1 MSLSDYKQVFLEE
14 LEEQLALIDDCI
26 LKMEQEGKTDRVIQ
40 NLFRAAH
47 TLKGSSAAMGFESMK
62 ELTHEME
69 HLLDLVRHDR
79 MEVST
84 GLISLLFTSL
94 DLLKEL
100 KREIESTDQTVS
112 NILPLLAELQAFA
125 AGNTHEQALL
135 DKKKLKHSL
144 SLYMET
150 KIGEA
155 QEKGATV
162 SWVRVTISKDSVIKG
177 ARAHVVLKN
186 LNDWGE
192 VLFSDPSPDMIDEG
206 NEESIEISYVFAG
219 SKTTDEIKS
228 YVASM
233 IEVVGVEVDVL
244 QRQSSSEEDIVPA
257 HVPAPVIAADLPTE
271 INNEP
276 SGNKNQTIRVSVER
290 LEDLMNLVG
299 ELVIDQTRI
308 SQVERNLLRQDAS
321 FSESMEELGQI
332 SDHLSRVISELQG
345 SVMKARMLPM
355 EQLFNRFPR
364 MVRDLALKLNKDVEL
379 VIEGKDTELDR
390 TLIEEI
396 ADPLIHLI
404 RNALDHG
411 IEPAEDRIAKGKSP
425 KGTIRIRAAHEDNQ
439 VIIYV
444 EDDGSGIDASKIL
457 KSAIHKG
464 LLAEADAGTYTE
476 KEAINLIFHS
486 GFSTASSVS
495 DVSGRGVGM
504 DIVKSHIEKLNGLID
519 IHTEIGKG
527 TQFKI
532 RLPLTLAIITG
543 LLVRLNAQTFIIPMS
558 NIAEIVR
565 VTPAEIQSMRGES
578 VIVLRNQIIPIVWLH
593 DQFHIEKQTIT
604 MKHTQLV
611 IVGTA
616 EKRIALAVDELLGNQ
631 EVVIKSLGSYIGKVD
646 CISGATIL
654 GDGKVALILEI
665 SAVIHKLI
673 SK

>member
-1 MSLSDYKQVFLEE
+1 MSLSEYKQVFLEE
-14 LEEQLALIDDCI
+14 LEEQLELIDECI
-26 LKMEQEGKTDRVIQ
+26 LKLEQDGRTDLVIQ

-47 TLKGSSAAMGFESMK
+47 TLKGSSATMGFESMK

-79 MEVST
+79 MEVSI
-84 GLISLLFTSL
+84 GLINLLFKSL
-94 DLLKEL
+94 DLLKVL
-100 KREIESTDQTVS
+100 KNEIEGTDQTVS

-125 AGNTHEQALL
+125 SEKTNKHVAPDIKKSRHALSIFV
-135 DKKKLKHSL
+135 K
-144 SLYMET
+144 T

-155 QEKGATV
+155 QEKGAIV
-162 SWVRVTISKDSVIKG
+162 CWVHVTISKDSIIKG
-177 ARAHVVLKN
+177 ARAHVVFKN

-192 VLFSDPSPDMIDEG
+192 VLFTDPSPDSIEEG
-206 NEESIEISYVFAG
+206 NDNALEISYVFAG
-219 SKTTDEIKS
+219 NKTADEIKS

-233 IEVVGVEVDVL
+233 IEVVGVEVDL
-244 QRQSSSEEDIVPA
+244 FSSESSSSEDAAPEPA
-257 HVPAPVIAADLPTE
+257 IAVEQSPENSFETR
-271 INNEP
+271 
-276 SGNKNQTIRVSVER
+276 SNKNQTIRVSVER

-308 SQVERNLLRQDAS
+308 SQVEQNLLRQSES
-321 FSESMEELGQI
+321 FNESMEELGQI

-345 SVMKARMLPM
+345 SVMKARMLPI

-364 MVRDLALKLNKDVEL
+364 MVRDLALTLNKDVEL

-411 IEPAEDRIAKGKSP
+411 IEAAEDRIMKGKSP
-425 KGTIRIRAAHEDNQ
+425 KGTITIRAAHEDNQ

-457 KSAIHKG
+457 KSAIQKG
-464 LLAEADAGTYTE
+464 LILEAEAGTYSD
-476 KEAINLIFHS
+476 KEAIHLIFHS

-519 IHTEIGKG
+519 IHTEVGKG

-543 LLVRLNAQTFIIPMS
+543 LLVKLNEQTFIIPMS
-558 NIAEIVR
+558 NIAEIIR
-565 VTPAEIQSMRGES
+565 VTPHEIQSLRGES
-578 VIVLRNQIIPIVWLH
+578 VILLRKQIIPIVSLH
-593 DQFHIEKQTIT
+593 DQFRIEK
-604 MKHTQLV
+604 KSNNKNYTQLV

-616 EKRIALAVDELLGNQ
+616 EKRIALAVDDLLGNQ
-631 EVVIKSLGSYIGKVD
+631 EVVIKTLGSYIGKVD

-654 GDGKVALILEI
+654 GDGRVALILEI
-665 SAVIHKLI
+665 SAVIRQNQLTT
-673 SK
+673 

>member
-1 MSLSDYKQVFLEE
+1 MSLTEYKQVFLEE
-14 LEEQLALIDDCI
+14 LEEQLELIDDCI
-26 LKMEQEGKTDRVIQ
+26 LKLEQDGKTDRVIQ

-47 TLKGSSAAMGFESMK
+47 TLKGSSATMGFESMK

-79 MEVST
+79 MEVSI
-84 GLISLLFTSL
+84 GLINLLFKSL

-100 KREIESTDQTVS
+100 KKEIESTDQTMS

-125 AGNTHEQALL
+125 AEKTNEHVVQDT
-135 DKKKLKHSL
+135 KKTKHAL

-150 KIGEA
+150 KIEEA
-155 QEKGATV
+155 QEKGAIV
-162 SWVRVTISKDSVIKG
+162 SWVRVTISKDSLIKG
-177 ARAHVVLKN
+177 ARAHVVFKN
-186 LNDWGE
+186 LHDWGE
-192 VLFSDPSPDMIDEG
+192 VLFADPSPDMIEEG
-206 NEESIEISYVFAG
+206 KNESLEISYVFSGNQTA
-219 SKTTDEIKS
+219 DEIKN
-228 YVASM
+228 YVNSM
-233 IEVVGVEVDVL
+233 IDVVGVEVDFL
-244 QRQSSSEEDIVPA
+244 QRKSSLEEDI
-257 HVPAPVIAADLPTE
+257 VPAPVIAAELSPE
-271 INNEP
+271 KSNETH
-276 SGNKNQTIRVSVER
+276 GNKNQTIRVSVER

-308 SQVERNLLRQDAS
+308 SQVERNLLRQSAS

-345 SVMKARMLPM
+345 SVMKARMLPI

-411 IEPAEDRIAKGKSP
+411 IESAADRIAKGKSP
-425 KGTIRIRAAHEDNQ
+425 KGTIKIRAAHEDNQ

-444 EDDGSGIDASKIL
+444 EDDGAGIDASKIL
-457 KSAIHKG
+457 QSAIQKG
-464 LLAEADAGTYTE
+464 LLAEADAGTCTE
-476 KEAINLIFHS
+476 KEAIHFIFHS

-543 LLVRLNAQTFIIPMS
+543 LLVKLNEQTFIIPMS
-558 NIAEIVR
+558 NIAEIIR
-565 VTPAEIQSMRGES
+565 VTPQEIQSMRGES

-593 DQFHIEKQTIT
+593 EQFQIEK
-604 MKHTQLV
+604 KLSNGNHTQLV

-646 CISGATIL
+646 CLSGATIL
-654 GDGKVALILEI
+654 GNGKVALILEI
-665 SAVIHKLI
+665 SAVIKKLI
-673 SK
+673 GK

>member
-1 MSLSDYKQVFLEE
+1 MSLSEYKQVFLEE
-14 LEEQLALIDDCI
+14 LEEQLELIDECI
-26 LKMEQEGKTDRVIQ
+26 LKLEQDGRTDLVIQ

-47 TLKGSSAAMGFESMK
+47 TLKGSSATMGFESMK

-79 MEVST
+79 MEVSI
-84 GLISLLFTSL
+84 GLINLLFKSL
-94 DLLKEL
+94 DLLKVL
-100 KREIESTDQTVS
+100 KNEIEGTDQTVS

-125 AGNTHEQALL
+125 SEKTNKHVVPEIKKSRHALSIYV
-135 DKKKLKHSL
+135 K
-144 SLYMET
+144 T

-155 QEKGATV
+155 QEKGAIV
-162 SWVRVTISKDSVIKG
+162 CWVHVTISKDSIIKG
-177 ARAHVVLKN
+177 ARAHVIFKN

-192 VLFSDPSPDMIDEG
+192 VLFADPSPDIIEEG
-206 NEESIEISYVFAG
+206 NDNAVEISYVFAG
-219 SKTTDEIKS
+219 NKTADEIKS

-233 IEVVGVEVDVL
+233 IEVVGVEVDL
-244 QRQSSSEEDIVPA
+244 LSSESSSSEDAAPEPA
-257 HVPAPVIAADLPTE
+257 MAVEQSPENSFETR
-271 INNEP
+271 
-276 SGNKNQTIRVSVER
+276 SNKNQTIRVSVER

-308 SQVERNLLRQDAS
+308 SQVEQNLLRQS
-321 FSESMEELGQI
+321 EPFNESMEELGQI

-345 SVMKARMLPM
+345 SVMKARMLPI

-364 MVRDLALKLNKDVEL
+364 MVRDLALTLNKDVEL

-411 IEPAEDRIAKGKSP
+411 IEAAEDRIMKGKRP
-425 KGTIRIRAAHEDNQ
+425 KGTLTIRAAHEDNQ
-439 VIIYV
+439 IIIYV
-444 EDDGSGIDASKIL
+444 EDDGSGIDASRIV
-457 KSAIHKG
+457 KSAIQKG
-464 LLAEADAGTYTE
+464 LISEAEAGTYSD
-476 KEAINLIFHS
+476 KEAIHLIFHS

-519 IHTEIGKG
+519 IHTEVGKG

-543 LLVRLNAQTFIIPMS
+543 LLVKLNEQTFIIPMS
-558 NIAEIVR
+558 NIAEIIR
-565 VTPAEIQSMRGES
+565 VTPHEIQSLRGES
-578 VIVLRNQIIPIVWLH
+578 VILLRKQIIPIVSLH
-593 DQFHIEKQTIT
+593 DQFRIEK
-604 MKHTQLV
+604 KSNNKNYTQLV

-616 EKRIALAVDELLGNQ
+616 EKRIALAVDDLLGNQ
-631 EVVIKSLGSYIGKVD
+631 EVVIKTLGSYIGKVD

-654 GDGKVALILEI
+654 GDGRVALILEI
-665 SAVIHKLI
+665 SAVIRKNQLTT
-673 SK
+673 

>member
-1 MSLSDYKQVFLEE
+1 MSLSEYKQVFLEE
-14 LEEQLALIDDCI
+14 LEEQLELIDDCI
-26 LKMEQEGKTDRVIQ
+26 LKLEQDGKTDRVIQ

-79 MEVST
+79 MGVSI
-84 GLISLLFTSL
+84 GLINLLFKSL

-100 KREIESTDQTVS
+100 KKEIESSDQIVS

-125 AGNTHEQALL
+125 SEKANEHAVLET
-135 DKKKLKHSL
+135 KKPKHVL

-150 KIGEA
+150 TIGEA
-155 QEKGATV
+155 QEKGAIV

-177 ARAHVVLKN
+177 ARAHVVYNN

-192 VLFSDPSPDMIDEG
+192 VLFTDPSPDTIEEG
-206 NEESIEISYVFAG
+206 KSESVEISYVFAG
-219 SKTTDEIKS
+219 NQTTDEIIN
-228 YVASM
+228 YVNSM
-233 IEVVGVEVDVL
+233 IDVVGVEVELV
-244 QRQSSSEEDIVPA
+244 QSKSSFEV
-257 HVPAPVIAADLPTE
+257 HTVPAPVIAADLPPEVSTE
-271 INNEP
+271 TQ
-276 SGNKNQTIRVSVER
+276 GNKNQTIRVNVER

-308 SQVERNLLRQDAS
+308 SQVERNLLRQTAS
-321 FSESMEELGQI
+321 FSESMEELSQI

-345 SVMKARMLPM
+345 SVMKARMLPI

-379 VIEGKDTELDR
+379 VIEGKNTELDR

-411 IEPAEDRIAKGKSP
+411 IESAGDRIAKGKSP
-425 KGTIRIRAAHEDNQ
+425 KGTIKIRAAHEDNQ

-457 KSAIHKG
+457 KSAIQKG
-464 LLAEADAGTYTE
+464 LLTEADAETCTE
-476 KEAINLIFHS
+476 KEAIHLIFHS
-486 GFSTASSVS
+486 GFSTASYVS

-543 LLVRLNAQTFIIPMS
+543 LLVKLNEQTFIIPMS
-558 NIAEIVR
+558 NIAEIIR
-565 VTPAEIQSMRGES
+565 VTPQEIQSMRGES

-593 DQFHIEKQTIT
+593 EQFQIAKKPINRN
-604 MKHTQLV
+604 HTQLV

-646 CISGATIL
+646 CLSGATIL

-665 SAVIHKLI
+665 SAVIKKLI
-673 SK
+673 GK